1 MDLYEG
7 SNLKFVIMNTWVK
20 FFTIISSLILL
31 MSLQKCKTDNIERN
45 DVEIVPDIIQTKE
58 NVNNIKMYLSCIYVE
73 KLIL

>member
-1 MDLYEG
+1 
-7 SNLKFVIMNTWVK
+7 MNTWVK

-58 NVNNIKMYLSCIYVE
+58 NVKNNEMYLSCIYVE
-73 KLIL
+73 KIIL